1 MQQWFQVKAHVLR
14 IIGTE
19 KNNRVGQRHAF
30 DQLNNMK
37 EFTMQC
43 PIPISDY
50 PRVLLAHGGGG
61 RLVHNLIE
69 KMFSAAFSN
78 DILKQDHDTVQIK
91 IDPGK
96 IAFTTDSYVV
106 KPLFFPGGDI
116 GSLAVNGTVNDLSMS
131 GAIPKY
137 LSLGLIIEEGFGMN
151 DLWLVVQSIAAAA
164 AAAGVKIATGDTKV
178 VDKGKG
184 DGIFINTSGIG
195 VIEHNLNI
203 SPKNIQTGDVI
214 IINGDIGRHG
224 IAIMAQREGL
234 EFEHT
239 IQSGCASL
247 EEIVQDIIN
256 AGVDVHCLRDLTRGG
271 LSSTLNELADSSGN
285 EIIID
290 ETSVPVHEDVRGA
303 CEILGFD
310 PMYVANEGKFIAIVP
325 ANDAEKCIKVM
336 KAHQYGTDS
345 SIIGRIN
352 SADEAIVKLKSR
364 IGTMRILDMLSGEQ
378 LPRIC

>member
-1 MQQWFQVKAHVLR
+1 VLR
-14 IIGTE
+14 IIDTE
-19 KNNRVGQRHAF
+19 KNNRVGQRYAF
-30 DQLNNMK
+30 DLLNIMK

-43 PIPISDY
+43 PIPISDC

-61 RLVHNLIE
+61 KLMHNLIE

-78 DILKQDHDTVQIK
+78 DILQQDHDSVQIK
-91 IDPGK
+91 IDSAK

-106 KPLFFPGGDI
+106 KPIFFPGGDI

-131 GAIPKY
+131 GAVPKY
-137 LSLGLIIEEGFGMN
+137 LSLGMIIEEGFAMN
-151 DLWLVVQSIAAAA
+151 DLWLVVQSIASAAK
-164 AAAGVKIATGDTKV
+164 AAGVKIATGDTKV

-195 VIEHNLNI
+195 LIEHTLNI
-203 SPKNIQTGDVI
+203 SPNNIQTGDVI

-224 IAIMAQREGL
+224 IAIMAEREGL

-239 IQSGCASL
+239 IQSDCAPL
-247 EEIVQDIIN
+247 NEIVQDIIN

-271 LSSTLNELADSSGN
+271 LSSTLNELASSSHK

-290 ETSVPVHEDVRGA
+290 EISVPVHEDVRGA

-310 PMYVANEGKFIAIVP
+310 PMYVANEGKFITIVP
-325 ANDAEKCIKVM
+325 ANDAAKCLEVM
-336 KAHQYGTDS
+336 KAHKFGSDS
-345 SIIGRIN
+345 SIIGSIN